1 MRLQAVAAMTPAD
14 DATSRQLQLML
25 DVNPITILRLRGY
38 AEEANMTLAE
48 LVRFILGDYTPDE

>member
-1 MRLQAVAAMTPAD
+1 MTPAD

-38 AEEANMTLAE
+38 AEEADMTLAE